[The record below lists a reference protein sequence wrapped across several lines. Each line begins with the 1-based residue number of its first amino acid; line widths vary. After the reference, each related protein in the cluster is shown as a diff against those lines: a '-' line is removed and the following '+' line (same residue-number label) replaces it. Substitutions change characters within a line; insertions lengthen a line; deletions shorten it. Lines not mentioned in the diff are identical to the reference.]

1 MGRLPTTKHDRQH
14 RLQNYLETHP
24 FITDEELARCF
35 AVSVQ
40 TIRLDR
46 LELGIPEVR
55 ERVKQ
60 VAERSFAKVKSL
72 ANADLIGELV
82 DLELGVSGLSMLEVT
97 PELTFQRTGIAR
109 GHFLFAQANTLAVA
123 LVDAEIALTGT
134 AKISFKRPVRQGERV
149 VAKAMVKTIKEN
161 RYYIKVTSR
170 VEGEIVFRASFVVF
184 AVNGKEDT
192 LVADRS

>member
-14 RLQNYLETHP
+14 RFQQYLETHP
-24 FITDEELARCF
+24 FITDEELAKGF
-35 AVSVQ
+35 GVSVQ

-60 VAERSFAKVKSL
+60 VAKHNFAKVKSL

-82 DLELGVSGLSMLEVT
+82 DLELGKSGLSMLEIT
-97 PELTFQRTGIAR
+97 AELTFQRTGIAR

-134 AKISFKRPVRQGERV
+134 AKISFKRPVKLGERL
-149 VAKAMVKTIKEN
+149 VAKAIVKTIRDN

-184 AVNGKEDT
+184 AVNGKEGS

>member
-1 MGRLPTTKHDRQH
+1 MGRLPTFKQERHH
-14 RLQNYLETHP
+14 RLQKHLETQP
-24 FITDEELARCF
+24 FITDEELARIF

-46 LELGIPEVR
+46 LELGIPELR

-60 VAERSFAKVKSL
+60 VAKHNLAKVKSL

-82 DLELGVSGLSMLEVT
+82 DLDLGISGLSILELV
-97 PELTFQRTGIAR
+97 PEMTFERTGIAR

-134 AKISFKRPVRQGERV
+134 AKISFKRPVQIGERV
-149 VAKAMVKTIKEN
+149 VAKAVVKSIKDK
-161 RYYIKVTSR
+161 RHHIRVTSR
-170 VEGEIVFRASFVVF
+170 VNGEIVFRASFVVF
-184 AVNGKEDT
+184 AVNGKGDT